1 MKHTFVILAAALA
14 GAAHAAPI
22 SMLNPVPYAD
32 SAIVAGKIKRECTID
47 AQLADAIKRSAATAG
62 KEVNFVPAPLA
73 DAKGEVLKLEI
84 SDAVS
89 EGNAWMGH
97 HKSVTVR
104 GALLRDGTQVASFVG
119 RRDLAWRRHGRL
131 QGLVLGARAH
141 RRQDRRRRGRL
152 AGRTAGR
159 RHARRPGVSG
169 IGAAGV
175 AAPSR

>member
-1 MKHTFVILAAALA
+1 LKHIFVVLAAAVA
-14 GAAHAAPI
+14 GAAHAAPV

-47 AQLADAIKRSAATAG
+47 VQLADAIKRSAATAG
-62 KEVNFVPAPLA
+62 KEINFVSAPLA

-119 RRDLAWRRHGRL
+119 RRDSRGGVMGAYKGSCS
-131 QGLVLGARAH
+131 VLERTVDKVGE
-141 RRQDRRRRGRL
+141 DV
-152 AGRTAGR
+152 AGWL
-159 RHARRPGVSG
+159 
-169 IGAAGV
+169 
-175 AAPSR
+175 AAPQDGATLGDLE